1 VRREPVAAALRNN
14 GASHLSRSPDPHAP
28 VTPPALRRRPL
39 SFPPISLTKTT
50 REWHAAK
57 RGNGCISLQK
67 PFSPV
72 LNNFAL
78 PITDNSHTPETVS
91 LQHHQVR

>member
-1 VRREPVAAALRNN
+1 M
-14 GASHLSRSPDPHAP
+14 
-28 VTPPALRRRPL
+28 
-39 SFPPISLTKTT
+39 KTT

-57 RGNGCISLQK
+57 RGNGCISPQK

-72 LNNFAL
+72 LNNFPL